1 MEKFIIATGKTI
13 DLAVESALE
22 QLHMDRDS
30 VSVEVLENAKAG
42 FLGIGGQPAK
52 IKVTYEGPA
61 ENHAPALSSASRSKP
76 KPQPDKKPQPEKAA
90 AGKPA
95 PANKPVERRQEP
107 KPERRELEP
116 AQPKPVREYAPAPE
130 GSDEQRVERFLKGL
144 LEHMGSDAIPHAW
157 RDEDSVCRVD
167 LVGESLGMLIGRRG
181 ETLDAIQ
188 HLANYAINQGSK
200 HLRITVDAEGY
211 RAKREEALRALANKV
226 ANKVLKYR
234 RNVMLEP
241 MNAFERHVIHA
252 ALQSVEGVTTFST
265 GTEPNRRVV
274 VAYGDKDE
282 DE

>member
-1 MEKFIIATGKTI
+1 MEKFIITTGKTI
-13 DLAVESALE
+13 DLAVEAALE

-30 VSVEVLENAKAG
+30 VSVEVLENAKSG
-42 FLGIGGQPAK
+42 FLGLGGQPAK
-52 IKVTYEGPA
+52 VKVTYEGPA
-61 ENHAPALSSASRSKP
+61 EDNAPALSSASRSKP
-76 KPQPDKKPQPEKAA
+76 KQEKKPEPKPEK
-90 AGKPA
+90 KPER
-95 PANKPVERRQEP
+95 PANKPEP
-107 KPERRELEP
+107 KPERREPKP
-116 AQPKPVREYAPAPE
+116 AQPKQVKEYAPAPE

-157 RDEDSVCRVD
+157 RDDEGVCRVD

-188 HLANYAINQGSK
+188 HLANYAMNQGGGK

-211 RAKREEALRALANKV
+211 RAKREDALRALAGKV
-226 ANKVLKYR
+226 AAKVLKYR

-252 ALQSVEGVTTFST
+252 ALQSVDGVTTFST

-274 VAYGDKDE
+274 VAYGDSAE
-282 DE
+282 